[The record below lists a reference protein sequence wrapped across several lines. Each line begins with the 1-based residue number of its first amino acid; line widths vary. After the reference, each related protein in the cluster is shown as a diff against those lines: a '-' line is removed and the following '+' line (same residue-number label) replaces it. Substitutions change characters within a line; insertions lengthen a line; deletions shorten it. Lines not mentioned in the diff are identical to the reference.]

1 MKRKLRI
8 DSLKKKIG
16 LSIFVTIALCAVFSA
31 LIVSRVVED
40 RMTDKY
46 QVDREAATEFLSY
59 SLAPML
65 ELYDYRQVE
74 RVITS
79 SLTYESIALVAVFDN
94 TGTLVRSAQERDP
107 AAAELDVERHDI
119 TSNGKVVGSFEVGF
133 SSDYIDKEIRTM
145 TAALTLGVVGFLVLL
160 GLALLT
166 FLNRS
171 LIAPI
176 EAFTKTVKQISP
188 RNLSVRMKMDREDEL
203 GTLATNF
210 NRVAADLEESHKALQ
225 VAHGELEQEVEER
238 TKRVERRSEQLRA
251 IYEVRRRISS
261 ILSLDELL
269 PYVVSS
275 LQETFDYYCV
285 NTLLLDRASGD
296 LVLEAGAGRY
306 EGDIPVG
313 RHMKATEGIAGWVAR
328 NGEPLLVNDVTREA
342 RYLFVPELPHTR
354 SELAAP
360 IRIGTDILGVLD
372 IQSTRPEAFYEM
384 DLLTAQTIA
393 DEVANAYENARL
405 YRETRDMAVLEER
418 NRMAREIHDT
428 LAQGFTGIVLQLEA
442 AEQALEGKKP
452 ESAQEH
458 FDRARSLARESLSE
472 ARRSVWSLRPRA
484 LEQLPLIDTLR
495 QETESFARD
504 SALKTSFTTS
514 GESYPLHPDVEPALL
529 RICQESLTNVRKHAR
544 ASEVEVRLAFKKGLI
559 GMSIRDDGV
568 GFDPAAPTT
577 GTLGLTG
584 MRERV
589 RLLGGTLTVQ
599 SQKGKGTLVKAS
611 IPTTQEADK
620 WKS

>member
-8 DSLKKKIG
+8 NSLKKKIG
-16 LSIFVTIALCAVFSA
+16 LSIFVTIALCAALSA
-31 LIVSRVVED
+31 FIVSRVVED

-46 QVDREAATEFLSY
+46 QVDRETATEFLSY

-65 ELYDYRQVE
+65 DLYDYRQVE

-79 SLTYESIALVAVFDN
+79 SLAYESIASVAVFDH

-107 AAAELDVERHDI
+107 ATAELDVERHYI
-119 TSNGKVVGSFEVGF
+119 TSNGKVIGSFEVGF
-133 SSDYIDKEIRTM
+133 SSNYIDEEIRT
-145 TAALTLGVVGFLVLL
+145 TTGALTLGVVGFLVLL

-176 EAFTKTVKQISP
+176 EAFTRTVKQISP
-188 RNLSVRMKMDREDEL
+188 RNLSVRMKMDRKDEL
-203 GTLATNF
+203 GTLAANF
-210 NRVAADLEESHKALQ
+210 NRVAADLEKSHKALQ

-238 TKRVERRSEQLRA
+238 TRRAQHRSEQLRA

-269 PYVVSS
+269 PYVVNS
-275 LQETFDYYCV
+275 LQKTFDYYCV

-296 LVLEAGAGRY
+296 LVLKAGAGRY
-306 EGDIPVG
+306 EGGTLVG
-313 RHMKATEGIAGWVAR
+313 RHVKPAEGIAGRVVQT
-328 NGEPLLVNDVTREA
+328 GEPLLANDVTREP
-342 RYLFVPELPHTR
+342 RYLFVPELPDTR
-354 SELAAP
+354 SELAVP

-372 IQSTRPEAFYEM
+372 IQSARLDAFHEM

-442 AEQALEGKKP
+442 AEQALEGKNP
-452 ESAQEH
+452 ERAQEH

-472 ARRSVWSLRPRA
+472 ARRSVWSLRPQA

-495 QETESFARD
+495 QETENFTRD
-504 SALKTSFTTS
+504 SGVKASFTTS
-514 GESYPLHPDVEPALL
+514 GESYPLPSEVEPALL
-529 RICQESLTNVRKHAR
+529 RICQESLTNVRKHAN
-544 ASEVEVRLAFKKGLI
+544 ASEVEVNLAFKKGLV
-559 GMSIRDDGV
+559 GMNIRDDGV
-568 GFDPAAPTT
+568 GFDAEAPTT

-584 MRERV
+584 MRERA
-589 RLLGGTLTVQ
+589 RLLGGTLTLQ

-611 IPTTQEADK
+611 IPIR
-620 WKS
+620 